1 MAFHIIRRDAT
12 YYWRRRVP
20 QPLAKVLHRP
30 HVFLS
35 LRTTS
40 LAVARRLTL
49 KLDTLFE
56 DAVMLAADANL
67 QLSPAQLDGILRAV
81 VTTHLDKLERVAAA
95 AKSFESFDAG
105 QARVD
110 DKRAFWAYK
119 LLDAQGF
126 CAVVRPEDRAEMS
139 ADGMGEGDIDAVMDH
154 LAMLRINEFVPT
166 KPHILRRLLD
176 QVHAQ
181 PSAMNLAQTQS
192 IYFRGMKL
200 ALAAVERRYGG
211 SRLED
216 QDMVDRLLQSHAPAV
231 QEADPI
237 RSEQPSAEVA
247 SRSIHV
253 RELLNFAEGVIAA
266 KSKDELWDEKT
277 QRQARS
283 ITDLLVRFLLQNQ
296 RVEDLNGVSQENL
309 ARFVD
314 FLRHDIYTHYGRSS
328 RDKRRTIAEL
338 REIAAQKSQNK
349 RGIERDTLNRH
360 LGFLSQI
367 FSHAAIRG
375 ASGLDK
381 IDLSKLRVK
390 GKSKRA
396 RDARPKLP
404 LDKLKA
410 VFNTPPFMGC
420 AGWNRMTEA
429 GTGGTAAVFHC
440 ALYFVPVLIYYTG
453 CRREELCGLMVDDV
467 IVDNGKIPYLHI
479 ARNARRRIKNAQ
491 SQRNIPLHPEV
502 LRLGFLAYVKA
513 IKALGYDLVFPDLFS
528 PSSRSPL
535 GDRFY
540 KEFTPILQAAGVTEK
555 GLGAHAVRHLFGAQ
569 LKKKLVTEEERAD
582 LLGHGGDSET
592 SERYCEPHELET
604 LMEFVLK
611 LPVITRD
618 LEPHEICLI
627 PWVAERQVAPFS
639 QPSRSKK
646 DKNLS
651 RVETFRPA
659 R

>member
-1 MAFHIIRRDAT
+1 MVFHIIRREAT

-20 QPLAKVLHRP
+20 RALASVLERP

-40 LAVARRLTL
+40 LPVARRLAN
-49 KLDTLFE
+49 KLDAIFE
-56 DAVMLAADANL
+56 DAIMLAKEASL
-67 QLSPAQLDGILRAV
+67 QLSAAQLDGMLHSV
-81 VTTHLDKLERVAAA
+81 VNPHLGKLEQVAAA
-95 AKSFESFDAG
+95 AKSFEGFNAG
-105 QARVD
+105 RARVD
-110 DKRAFWAYK
+110 DKRAFWTYK

-126 CAVVRPEDRAEMS
+126 CAIVRPEDRTEMT
-139 ADGMGEGDIDAVMDH
+139 ADGMGESDIEAVTDH
-154 LAMLRINEFVPT
+154 LAMLRTNELVPT
-166 KPHILRRLLD
+166 KPHILLRLLD

-181 PSAMNLAQTQS
+181 PNAINIALTQS

-200 ALAAVERRYGG
+200 ALGAAERRYGG
-211 SRLED
+211 LRPED
-216 QDMVDRLLQSHAPAV
+216 DELVDRLLRWQVPTVQQAV
-231 QEADPI
+231 SVRP
-237 RSEQPSAEVA
+237 EQPAAEA
-247 SRSIHV
+247 PSRSIHV
-253 RELLNFAEGVIAA
+253 RELLNFAEGIIAA

-283 ITDLLVRFLLQNQ
+283 IADLLVKFLLQDQ
-296 RVEDLNGVSQENL
+296 RVEDLNAVRQENL
-309 ARFVD
+309 ALFVD
-314 FLRHDIYTHYGRSS
+314 FLRHDIYKHYGRSS

-338 REIAAQKSQNK
+338 REIGAQKGQNK

-367 FSHAAIRG
+367 FSHGSVRG
-375 ASGLDK
+375 ASELDK

-410 VFNTPPFMGC
+410 VFATPPFNGC
-420 AGWNRMTEA
+420 AGWDQMTEA
-429 GTGGTAAVFHC
+429 GTGKTALVFHC
-440 ALYFVPVLIYYTG
+440 ALYFVPILIYYTG

-467 IVDNGKIPYLHI
+467 IVDNGEIPYLHI

-491 SQRNIPLHPEV
+491 SQRNIPLHPEI
-502 LRLGFLAYVKA
+502 LRLGFIAYIQA
-513 IKALGYDLVFPDLFS
+513 IKAVGHDLVFPDLFS

-540 KEFTPILQAAGVTEK
+540 KEFRPILQSAGVTEE

-592 SERYCEPHELET
+592 SERYCEPHEIAT
-604 LMEFVLK
+604 LMQFVLK
-611 LPVITRD
+611 LPAITGD
-618 LEPHEICLI
+618 LQPQKVRLI
-627 PWVAERQVAPFS
+627 PWVAEKQTAPFS
-639 QPSRSKK
+639 QPSRSK
-646 DKNLS
+646 
-651 RVETFRPA
+651 RVKQSGP
-659 R
+659 